1 MQYPPPQQGP
11 GYSPPQQQPYPPQ
24 QPMYPMQQQPPQG
37 GGPNVGLIVGLVVG
51 IFVILPIG
59 ILVCAGVVGYMRAS
73 RAARYSSTYST
84 YSPPAYTYTA
94 PTYTSTYGTSTTTTG
109 SSALTEHYPTSN
121 GLIVAHYPAD
131 FAAKSLDHATIMLS
145 KNNSDGTDEVVTVA
159 GVENPISPDVNEFS
173 RVLVQQMK
181 KNIEAYGDKWVETSR
196 KRTVCFG
203 SYYGLQIEGTY
214 TASGITKENVK
225 ICYFMRPN
233 KGYEMKTI
241 VPASHESRDLPLLQ
255 SMVDATEI
263 K

>member
-11 GYSPPQQQPYPPQ
+11 GYPPQQPPYPPQ
-24 QPMYPMQQQPPQG
+24 QPMYPMQPQPPQG

-73 RAARYSSTYST
+73 RAARYSSYST
-84 YSPPAYTYTA
+84 YSPPAYTYTS
-94 PTYTSTYGTSTTTTG
+94 PTYTSTYGTTTTAPSTTLSET
-109 SSALTEHYPTSN
+109 YPTSN
-121 GLIVAHYPAD
+121 GLVTAHYPAD

-145 KNNSDGTDEVVTVA
+145 RNNTDGTDEVVTVA
-159 GVENPISPDVNEFS
+159 GVENPISNDVNEFS
-173 RVLVQQMK
+173 RVLIQQMK
-181 KNIEAYGDKWVETSR
+181 TNIAAYGDKWVETSR
-196 KRTVCFG
+196 KRTVCFK
-203 SYYGLQIEGTY
+203 SYSGLEIEGTY

-241 VPASHESRDLPLLQ
+241 VPAIHETRDLPLLQ
-255 SMVDATEI
+255 SMVDATDI

>member
-1 MQYPPPQQGP
+1 MQPQYP
-11 GYSPPQQQPYPPQ
+11 QQPGPP
-24 QPMYPMQQQPPQG
+24 PMYPMQPQPPQG
-37 GGPNVGLIVGLVVG
+37 GGPNIGLIIGLVVA

-73 RAARYSSTYST
+73 RAARYSSYST

-94 PTYTSTYGTSTTTTG
+94 PTYTSTYGTTTTTP
-109 SSALTEHYPTSN
+109 SLSEHYPTSN
-121 GLIVAHYPAD
+121 GLVVAHYPSD

-145 KNNSDGTDEVVTVA
+145 RNNTDGTDEVVTVA
-159 GVENPISPDVNEFS
+159 GVENPISNDVNEFS

-196 KRTVCFG
+196 KRTTCFG
-203 SYYGLQIEGTY
+203 SYSGLQIEGTY
-214 TASGITKENVK
+214 VASGITRENVK
-225 ICYFMRPN
+225 ICYFMRTN

-241 VPASHESRDLPLLQ
+241 VPAIHETRDLPLLQ

>member
-1 MQYPPPQQGP
+1 MPPPQQP
-11 GYSPPQQQPYPPQ
+11 GWPQP
-24 QPMYPMQQQPPQG
+24 PMYPMQPQPPQG

-51 IFVILPIG
+51 LFVVLPIS

-84 YSPPAYTYTA
+84 YSPPYTYTA
-94 PTYTSTYGTSTTTTG
+94 PTYTSTYGTTTTTG
-109 SSALTEHYPTSN
+109 SSALSEKYPTSN
-121 GLIVAHYPAD
+121 GLVVAHYPAD

-145 KNNSDGTDEVVTVA
+145 KNNTDGTDEVVTVA
-159 GVENPISPDVNEFS
+159 GVENPISNDVNEFS

-203 SYYGLQIEGTY
+203 TYSGLQIEGTY
-214 TASGITKENVK
+214 VASGITKENVK

-241 VPASHESRDLPLLQ
+241 VPAIHESRDLPLLQ

-263 K
+263 N

>member
-11 GYSPPQQQPYPPQ
+11 GYPPQQPYPPQ
-24 QPMYPMQQQPPQG
+24 PPMYPMQPQPPQG

-51 IFVILPIG
+51 IFVVLPIS
-59 ILVCAGVVGYMRAS
+59 ILVCAGVFGYMRAS

-84 YSPPAYTYTA
+84 YSPSYTYTA
-94 PTYTSTYGTSTTTTG
+94 PTYTSTTGTTSRT
-109 SSALTEHYPTSN
+109 SSLSETYPTSN

-159 GVENPISPDVNEFS
+159 GDENPISNDVNEFS
-173 RVLVQQMK
+173 RVLVQQMT
-181 KNIEAYGDKWVETSR
+181 KNSEVYGDHWVETSR
-196 KRTVCFG
+196 KRTTCFG
-203 SYYGLQIEGTY
+203 SYSGLQIEGTY

-241 VPASHESRDLPLLQ
+241 VPAIHEATDLPLLQ

>member
-11 GYSPPQQQPYPPQ
+11 GYPPPMQQQPPPM

-51 IFVILPIG
+51 IFVVLPVLV
-59 ILVCAGVVGYMRAS
+59 LVCAGVFGYMRARS
-73 RAARYSSTYST
+73 AARTYSTSYAT
-84 YSPPAYTYTA
+84 YSPPYTYTS
-94 PTYTSTYGTSTTTTG
+94 PTYTSTYGSTTTSPST
-109 SSALTEHYPTSN
+109 ALSERYPTSN

-131 FAAKSLDHATIMLS
+131 WAAKSLDHATIMLS
-145 KNNSDGTDEVVTVA
+145 KNNTDGTDEVVTVA
-159 GVENPISPDVNEFS
+159 GVENPISNDVNEFS

-181 KNIEAYGDKWVETSR
+181 KNIEAYGDKWVETGR
-196 KRTVCFG
+196 RRTVCFG
-203 SYYGLQIEGTY
+203 SYSGLQIEGTY

-241 VPASHESRDLPLLQ
+241 VPAIHESRDLPTLQ
-255 SMVDATEI
+255 SIVDATEI

>member
-11 GYSPPQQQPYPPQ
+11 GYPPQQPYGAQPP
-24 QPMYPMQQQPPQG
+24 PMYPMQPLPPQG

-51 IFVILPIG
+51 IFVILPIS
-59 ILVCAGVVGYMRAS
+59 ILVCAGVAGYMRAS

-84 YSPPAYTYTA
+84 YSPPYTYTA
-94 PTYTSTYGTSTTTTG
+94 PTYTSTYGTTTTTTTP
-109 SSALTEHYPTSN
+109 STTLSEKYPTSN

-145 KNNSDGTDEVVTVA
+145 RNNSDGTDEVVTVA
-159 GVENPISPDVNEFS
+159 GVENPISNDVNEFS

-181 KNIEAYGDKWVETSR
+181 GNIAAYGDHWVETSR
-196 KRTVCFG
+196 KRTTCFG
-203 SYYGLQIEGTY
+203 SYSGLQIEGTY

-225 ICYFMRPN
+225 ICYFMRSN

-241 VPASHESRDLPLLQ
+241 VPAIHESRDLPLLQ

>member
-11 GYSPPQQQPYPPQ
+11 GYPPQPPMQQPPM
-24 QPMYPMQQQPPQG
+24 QPMYPMQPPPS

-51 IFVILPIG
+51 IFVILPVS
-59 ILVCAGVVGYMRAS
+59 ILVCAGVVGYMRARS
-73 RAARYSSTYST
+73 SARAYATSYST
-84 YSPPAYTYTA
+84 YSPPYTYTA
-94 PTYTSTYGTSTTTTG
+94 PTYTSTYGSTTTTTAP
-109 SSALTEHYPTSN
+109 SLSERYPTSN

-145 KNNSDGTDEVVTVA
+145 KNNTDGTDEVVTVA
-159 GVENPISPDVNEFS
+159 GVENPISNDVNEFS

-181 KNIEAYGDKWVETSR
+181 KNIEAYGDHWVETSR

-203 SYYGLQIEGTY
+203 SYSGLQIEGTY

-241 VPASHESRDLPLLQ
+241 VPAIHESRDLPMLQ